1 VADPAL
7 PAPFRW
13 EGGHVAA
20 DLPGG
25 HVLFS
30 TRRGGVSKGP
40 FASLN
45 LGRLTDDHGANVDAN
60 RERLAAAVGLPRE
73 RFLYGRQV
81 HGATVR
87 RATEPPGRARPA
99 ADEDGQATALADA
112 AALVFVADCLP
123 VLLVAED
130 AVAALH
136 GGWRGLAGGIV
147 AEGVAALREL
157 GADGALSAAIGPG
170 ARGCCYDV
178 GDEVHA
184 AFADAPGAR
193 VGARNLDLA
202 AVARQRLAQAGVRAI
217 HDTGL
222 CTMCAGEELFFS
234 HRRDGG
240 NTGRQ
245 AGVAWRA

>member
-1 VADPAL
+1 M
-7 PAPFRW
+7 
-13 EGGHVAA
+13 AA

-87 RATEPPGRARPA
+87 RATEPPGRVRPA

-147 AEGVAALREL
+147 AEGGAALREL